1 MPNPV
6 TENHQLTDT
15 TPTEPKY
22 SQTKYTGKRLEI
34 LKAALETVSIRG
46 LREATITEIA
56 KKAGV
61 VDSII
66 YHYFKNKEDLIY
78 SVYDL
83 LQQSALDQLSFY
95 FEGIMGPVSKLGK
108 MIWYHLYMNDTDRNT
123 QVRKKILLE
132 ARAKRSFLK
141 HESFNTLLKY
151 IGVLDHILEEGIKE
165 GHFRSDMNI
174 AVVRTM
180 IFGLLDEEALICIGS
195 DDRTDTL
202 PDFEQIMTL
211 VLAMIENRAVTNGTD
226 TKPEK
231 YFAILDAAKT
241 LFGRK
246 GYDSTTMMEV
256 AVKAGVAEGT
266 IYEYFKNKGDLL
278 FSITKEYFGLYKKRL
293 DECFTFPTAISRLRH
308 VMWSHFNI
316 FAADRDLVTVFLKDT
331 KLTNHFYTSD
341 AHAVFVDYHDK
352 IIDVLDEGKKCGE
365 FRTDISSRIFR
376 NLVMGSLANLYNRW
390 YYRAPMTPLEYT
402 VEMHQFIDFLCRAVA
417 IPKHAE

>member
-6 TENHQLTDT
+6 TENHHLTGIS
-15 TPTEPKY
+15 PIEPKC
-22 SQTKYTGKRLEI
+22 SQAKYTGKRLEI
-34 LKAALETVSIRG
+34 LKAALETISIRG
-46 LREATITEIA
+46 LKDATITEIA

-83 LQQSALDQLSFY
+83 LQHTALDQLSFH

-123 QVRKKILLE
+123 QVRKSILLE
-132 ARAKRSFLK
+132 ARARRSFLK

-151 IGVLDHILEEGIKE
+151 MGVLDHILEEGIKE
-165 GHFRSDMNI
+165 GHFRSDVNI

-180 IFGLLDEEALICIGS
+180 IFGLLDEEALICLGS
-195 DDRTDTL
+195 NDRTDTL
-202 PDFEQIMTL
+202 SDFDQIMTL
-211 VLAMIENRAVTNGTD
+211 VLAMIENRSPRKETEA
-226 TKPEK
+226 KPDK
-231 YFAILDAAKT
+231 YFAILEAAKT

-256 AVKAGVAEGT
+256 AMNAGVAEGT
-266 IYEYFKNKGDLL
+266 IYEYFKNKEDLL
-278 FSITKEYFGLYKKRL
+278 LSITKEYFGLYKTRL
-293 DECFTFPTAISRLRH
+293 DDAFTFPTALSRLRH
-308 VMWSHFNI
+308 VMWSHFSI

-331 KLTNHFYTSD
+331 KLSNHFYTSN

-352 IIDVLDEGKKCGE
+352 IIEMLDEGKQSGE
-365 FRTDISSRIFR
+365 FRPDISSRIFR

-402 VEMHQFIDFLCRAVA
+402 VEMHQFIDLLCRAVA
-417 IPKHAE
+417 IPKHTA